1 MKKLLLILLFLSV
14 FLSVNCHAIDYT
26 QDANCVMAFL
36 MDVDEDPLTDSAG
49 SFVGNLKADGEP
61 DYSTTAPPETYTPG
75 FYDFDGADDYVYMV
89 APTEYGNADMSV
101 VFWSKQD
108 SFQIYSRYMYQNDSF
123 MIASGDD
130 FADNE
135 ESIIAVFYNGGTEVE
150 KNTTTYDV
158 PTGTWIHVGVTY
170 DDSEGTVV
178 IYINGVSQ
186 DLSNDPG
193 WNITNGTDNFVF
205 LGVKTPAG
213 LDAMDMKMCEYAL
226 FDDILSGAEVADI
239 YNNGLEGA
247 GEPPE
252 EEPVKARPMILILE

>member
-1 MKKLLLILLFLSV
+1 MNLFFILILLFAAT
-14 FLSVNCHAIDYT
+14 VNGNTTDYT
-26 QDANCVMAFL
+26 QDVNCVMAFL
-36 MDVDEDPLTDSAG
+36 MDVDEDPLTDSAD
-49 SFVGNLKADGEP
+49 SFIGNLKADGEP
-61 DYSTTAPPETYTPG
+61 DYSTTAPPKTYTPG
-75 FYDFDGADDYVYMV
+75 FYDFDGVDDYVYMV

-108 SFQIYSRYMYQNDSF
+108 SFEKYSRYMYQDDSF

-130 FADNE
+130 FSDNL

-193 WNITNGTDNFVF
+193 WDITNGTANFVF
-205 LGVKTPAG
+205 LGVKTPDGAA
-213 LDAMDMKMCEYAL
+213 AMDMKMCEYAL
-226 FDDILSGAEVADI
+226 FNDILSGAEVADI

-247 GEPPE
+247 APATSAYP
-252 EEPVKARPMILILE
+252 PMILRLQ

>member
-1 MKKLLLILLFLSV
+1 MNLFFVLLLLFAAV
-14 FLSVNCHAIDYT
+14 TGNTVDYT

-36 MDVDEDPLTDSAG
+36 MDVDEDPLTDFAD
-49 SFVGNLKADGEP
+49 SFIGNLKADGEP
-61 DYSTTAPPETYTPG
+61 DYSTTAPPAAYTPG

-108 SFQIYSRYMYQNDSF
+108 AFEKYSRYMYQDDSF

-130 FADNE
+130 FADNL

-170 DDSEGTVV
+170 DQSAGTVV

-186 DLSNDPG
+186 NLSNDPG
-193 WNITNGTDNFVF
+193 WNITNATANFII
-205 LGVKTPAG
+205 LGAKNPAG
-213 LDAMDMKMCEYAL
+213 ADAMDMKMCEFAL

-247 GEPPE
+247 VAASPSG
-252 EEPVKARPMILILE
+252 AAPMILILE